1 MRKTIGLAVNL
12 ALLGLSLATYA
23 QNKEDKDEI
32 RSDSYR
38 IQGSGNVITKDVAV
52 QPFDQLQASGVF
64 SVVLSQG
71 AKEAVKIKAD
81 DNLQQLFE
89 VKNEGSKLIVSMK
102 KDTHFDSKEK
112 MTVYVT
118 FKNLKSIDLKMVGN
132 VTSEGNLSF
141 SNLSL
146 DNSSVGSVDLA
157 LNADKLDI
165 KNKSVGSLKL
175 KGKADNAVIK
185 SNSVGSIKAAELVVQ
200 TMDIDNDGVG
210 SAEVNAAKELKVKE
224 SFLGKVRN
232 AGSAT
237 AKRINKVVI

>member
-1 MRKTIGLAVNL
+1 MRNTIALAAGIL
-12 ALLGLSLATYA
+12 LLGLSFKTFA
-23 QNKEDKDEI
+23 QDKDDKNET
-32 RSDSYR
+32 R

-52 QPFDQLQASGVF
+52 QPFDELQASGIF
-64 SVVLSQG
+64 SVVLTQG
-71 AKEAVKIKAD
+71 SKEAVKIKAE

-89 VKNEGSKLIVSMK
+89 VKNEGTKLIVSMK
-102 KDTHFDSKEK
+102 KDSHFNSKEK
-112 MTVYVT
+112 MTVYIT
-118 FKNLKSIDLKMVGN
+118 FKNLKTMELKMVGN
-132 VTSEGNLSF
+132 VSSEGNLSF

-157 LNADKLDI
+157 LNAS
-165 KNKSVGSLKL
+165 NKSVGSLKL

-185 SNSVGSIKAAELVVQ
+185 SNSVGSIRASEFVVQ

>member
-1 MRKTIGLAVNL
+1 MRKTVALAAGIL
-12 ALLGLSLATYA
+12 LLGFSFRTFA
-23 QNKEDKDEI
+23 QEKDKDET
-32 RSDSYR
+32 R
-38 IQGSGNVITKDVAV
+38 IKGSGNVITKDVAV
-52 QPFDQLQASGVF
+52 QSFDQLQASGVF
-64 SVVLSQG
+64 NLVLTQG

-89 VKNEGSKLIVSMK
+89 VKSEGSKLIVRMK
-102 KDTHFDSKEK
+102 KDSHFDSDEK
-112 MTVYVT
+112 MTVYIT
-118 FKNLKSIDLKMVGN
+118 FKNLKSMELKMVGN
-132 VTSEGNLSF
+132 VSSDGNLSF
-141 SNLSL
+141 GNLSL

-157 LNADKLDI
+157 LNASKLDI
-165 KNKSVGSLKL
+165 QNKSVGSLKL

-185 SNSVGSIKAAELVVQ
+185 SNSVGSIRASEFVVQ

>member
-1 MRKTIGLAVNL
+1 MRKTIALAASIIV
-12 ALLGLSLATYA
+12 LGLTHTTFA
-23 QNKEDKDEI
+23 QDKKDKDET
-32 RSDSYR
+32 R

-52 QPFDQLQASGVF
+52 QPFDQLQASGIF
-64 SVVLSQG
+64 SLVLTQG
-71 AKEAVKIKAD
+71 AKEAVKIKAE

-89 VKNEGSKLIVSMK
+89 VKNEGNKLIVSMK
-102 KDTHFDSKEK
+102 KDSRFNSKEK
-112 MTVYVT
+112 MTVYIT
-118 FKNLKSIDLKMVGN
+118 FKNLKTMDLKMVGN
-132 VTSEGNLSF
+132 VSSDGNLNF

-157 LNADKLDI
+157 LNADKLDVR
-165 KNKSVGSLKL
+165 NKSVGSLKL

-185 SNSVGSIKAAELVVQ
+185 SNSVGSIRASEFVVQ

>member
-1 MRKTIGLAVNL
+1 MRKTIALACNL
-12 ALLGLSLATYA
+12 VLLGLSLATFA
-23 QNKEDKDEI
+23 QDKEET
-32 RSDSYR
+32 R

-64 SVVLSQG
+64 SVVLTQG
-71 AKEAVKIKAD
+71 AKEAVKIRAE

-102 KDTHFDSKEK
+102 KDSHFNSKEK
-112 MTVYVT
+112 MTVYIT
-118 FKNLKSIDLKMVGN
+118 FKNLKSMDLKMVGN
-132 VTSEGNLSF
+132 VSSEGNLSF

-165 KNKSVGSLKL
+165 RNKSVGSLKL

-185 SNSVGSIKAAELVVQ
+185 SNSVGSIRASEFVVQ

>member
-1 MRKTIGLAVNL
+1 MRKTVALAAGIL
-12 ALLGLSLATYA
+12 LLGFSFRTFA
-23 QNKEDKDEI
+23 QEKDKDET
-32 RSDSYR
+32 R
-38 IQGSGNVITKDVAV
+38 IKGSGNVITKDVAV
-52 QPFDQLQASGVF
+52 QSFDQLQASGVF
-64 SVVLSQG
+64 NVVLTQG

-89 VKNEGSKLIVSMK
+89 VKSEGSKLIVRMK
-102 KDTHFDSKEK
+102 KDSHFDSDEK
-112 MTVYVT
+112 MTVYIT
-118 FKNLKSIDLKMVGN
+118 FKNLKSMELKMVGN
-132 VTSEGNLSF
+132 VSSDGNLSF
-141 SNLSL
+141 GNLSL

-157 LNADKLDI
+157 LNASKLDI
-165 KNKSVGSLKL
+165 QNKSVGSLKL

-185 SNSVGSIKAAELVVQ
+185 SNSVGSIRASEFVVQ